1 MDAQSHVPYS
11 FKYEHKLKRCSCLD
25 VAKKGI
31 RINSVNPGVIEDTPL
46 FRTSGLSDEAV
57 RNYMRR
63 SEETHPLGRPGRVDE
78 VARAV
83 AFFASTDSSFV
94 TGQLLA
100 VDGGRSVMCPY

>member
-63 SEETHPLGRPGRVDE
+63 SEETHPLGRPGRVEE
-78 VARAV
+78 VARAI
-83 AFFASTDSSFV
+83 AFFASPDSSFV